1 METLAAPHPI
11 SHQECTNSVN
21 HIRDALYVLNG
32 KWKLPLIFTL
42 TESAKRFGELQRVLD
57 GITPKI
63 LAKELKELEMN
74 GFITRHV
81 YPTTPVSV
89 VYKTTP
95 YSATLRSV
103 LGELRDW
110 GAQHRE
116 KIKED
121 MRNTGKVVKM

>member
-1 METLAAPHPI
+1 
-11 SHQECTNSVN
+11 
-21 HIRDALYVLNG
+21 
-32 KWKLPLIFTL
+32 
-42 TESAKRFGELQRVLD
+42 
-57 GITPKI
+57 
-63 LAKELKELEMN
+63 
-74 GFITRHV
+74 
-81 YPTTPVSV
+81 

-95 YSATLRSV
+95 YSGTLRSV